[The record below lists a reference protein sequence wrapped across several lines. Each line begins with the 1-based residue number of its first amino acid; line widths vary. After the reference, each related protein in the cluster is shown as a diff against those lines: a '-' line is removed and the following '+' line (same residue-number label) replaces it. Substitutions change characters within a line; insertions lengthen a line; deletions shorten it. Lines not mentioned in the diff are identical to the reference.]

1 MPVDV
6 MENDRPEVP
15 IDDLRAAAGSQ
26 ADAHAALGAFH
37 AEYERDAPDRGRLE
51 DHASRLRAIPDIVGP
66 FERWWLDPRVQAF
79 VSELNATGL

>member
-1 MPVDV
+1 

-15 IDDLRAAAGSQ
+15 IDDLRVAAGSE
-26 ADAHAALGAFH
+26 ADAHAALGAFQ
-37 AEYERDAPDRGRLE
+37 AEYARDAPDRERLE
-51 DHASRLRAIPDIVGP
+51 AHASRLRAIPGIVAP